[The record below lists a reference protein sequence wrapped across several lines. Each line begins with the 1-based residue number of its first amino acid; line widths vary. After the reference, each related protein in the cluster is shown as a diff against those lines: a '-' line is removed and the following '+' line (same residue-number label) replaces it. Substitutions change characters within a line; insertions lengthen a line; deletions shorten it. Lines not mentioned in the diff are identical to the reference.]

1 MLFAFNF
8 QPCINIAFFPLRIA
22 AITQLL
28 RLGSFC
34 FYESF
39 MQA

>member
-8 QPCINIAFFPLRIA
+8 QPCINTAFFTLRIA

-28 RLGSFC
+28 RLGFLLLLRI
-34 FYESF
+34 FH
-39 MQA
+39 A